1 MEQMSRPTREVHPPD
16 VAGEEG
22 RSDLHPAIHPSAS
35 FKLPGFGIRLFE
47 AINLTS
53 ERAPHVYARWSN
65 PTLRTLEQQMAALE
79 GAEAGVGF
87 ATGMAAV
94 SATLFT
100 FLSSGDHIV
109 ASDVCYAGTMELLG
123 HYLPRFG
130 VMTSFVDTSD
140 LLQVR
145 KAIQNNTRLV
155 YLETPANPTLR
166 LGDISAIAKIAH
178 AAGAKLVVDSTFA
191 TPILQTPLALGADLV
206 IHSLTK
212 YLNGHGDSLGGMVLG
227 AEDLI
232 HTIRKDMLVHLGGAM
247 SPFNAWLVLRGL
259 ETLSLRMARHSQSAG
274 KIAEYLENHRAIER
288 VFYPG
293 LASHPQHALAESQMA
308 NSGGMIAFRL
318 KRGLA
323 GAIDFAEKAQLLT
336 YATSLGHPSSLF
348 FFYPTDLY
356 LREMDFLP
364 EAQKTQIKWWMGDAG
379 LLRLSVG
386 LEDPDDLLEDISRAL
401 QSRTF
406 KGLIGPLVYRLM
418 QRG

>member
-1 MEQMSRPTREVHPPD
+1 
-16 VAGEEG
+16 
-22 RSDLHPAIHPSAS
+22 
-35 FKLPGFGIRLFE
+35 
-47 AINLTS
+47 
-53 ERAPHVYARWSN
+53 
-65 PTLRTLEQQMAALE
+65 
-79 GAEAGVGF
+79 
-87 ATGMAAV
+87 
-94 SATLFT
+94 
-100 FLSSGDHIV
+100 
-109 ASDVCYAGTMELLG
+109 
-123 HYLPRFG
+123 
-130 VMTSFVDTSD
+130 VDTSD

-166 LGDISAIAKIAH
+166 LGDISAIAKITH
-178 AAGAKLVVDSTFA
+178 TAGAKLVVDSTFA

-293 LASHPQHALAESQMA
+293 LASHPQHALAESQMV

-364 EAQKTQIKWWMGDAG
+364 EAQKAQIKRWMGDAG

-386 LEDPDDLLEDISRAL
+386 LEDPEDLLEDISRAL

-406 KGLIGPLVYRLM
+406 KGLVGPLLYRLM